1 MSLINRSFVIP
12 VAVAAAACLVSAA
25 FAQTAG
31 SASTPARDKIQR
43 AADLVNLMRTVLDPN
58 PTPLLASPAERA
70 VSGRTSAD
78 PASPV
83 ATTVPVVIMPDIEI
97 PEEDAKEPGKAV
109 AGTLK
114 NHYPKGLRLFG

>member
-58 PTPLLASPAERA
+58 PAPLLASPAERA

-83 ATTVPVVIMPDIEI
+83 VTTVPAF
-97 PEEDAKEPGKAV
+97 PERSARIALSLSLAIVLDLASA
-109 AGTLK
+109 
-114 NHYPKGLRLFG
+114 